1 MRMAMWNRLN
11 AEVMEMANIVHLKT
25 PLKKEDVAGLKI
37 DDIVYI
43 SGDLYTFMYYD
54 HYTNVLDLIEAGK
67 KPPMELEGAVAYHTG
82 TIFRRRDDG
91 SYDFRGICATTSS
104 KFNALTPPIIE
115 KAGVRAVIGKGG
127 MDKNVLDTMQKCG
140 CVYLNVVGGC
150 SAIYKE
156 KVITVG
162 DEYWPH
168 KSWADNMLRLEVE
181 EFGPLFVTMDAN
193 GNSIYE
199 DIGNFAEENR
209 PQIYK
214 TLGIDE

>member
-1 MRMAMWNRLN
+1 MAKT
-11 AEVMEMANIVHLKT
+11 VHLTT
-25 PLKKEDVAGLKI
+25 PLKKEDILNLEI

-43 SGDLYTFMYYD
+43 SGDLFTFMYYD
-54 HYTNVLDLIEAGK
+54 HYTKVLDLIRAGEEL
-67 KPPMELEGAVAYHTG
+67 PMELEGAVAYHTG
-82 TIFRRRDDG
+82 TIFRRLEDG

-104 KFNALTPPIIE
+104 KFNALTPPIIRE
-115 KAGVRAVIGKGG
+115 AGIRAVVGKGG
-127 MDKNVLDTMQKCG
+127 MDKNVLDTMKECG

-168 KSWADNMLRLEVE
+168 KSWADNMLRLEVK
-181 EFGPLFVTMDAN
+181 EFGPMFVTMDAH

-199 DIGNFAEENR
+199 DIGSLAEENR
-209 PQIYK
+209 PLIYK
-214 TLGIDE
+214 KLGIDT